1 MSKQSTSQAIPAV
14 VYLRVSGKSQVK
26 GEGFPRQ
33 REATR
38 SFADAQ
44 GFTIVG
50 EYREEGVSG
59 TTEMEDRPALKELIA
74 YLLGNGCRTVIVE
87 SLDRLAREYR
97 IQEQL
102 VIYLSSKGISLW
114 AANTGEDITT
124 AIQSDPMKKALIQM
138 QGIFAEL
145 DKSQL
150 VRKLH
155 KSRETIRLRSGRCEG
170 QKPFG
175 TLPGEQD
182 TLRRMKELY
191 RKPRHGIRR
200 SLKDI
205 TTTLNAEGRST
216 RNGKPWARGTVWTIL
231 RRLSIR

>member
-1 MSKQSTSQAIPAV
+1 MGKQNSVQGITAV
-14 VYLRVSGKSQVK
+14 IYLRVSGKAQVH

-33 REATR
+33 REATQR
-38 SFADAQ
+38 LAQNQ

-50 EYREEGVSG
+50 EYLEKGIRGSTNE
-59 TTEMEDRPALKELIA
+59 TERPAFKEMIT

-102 VIYLSSKGISLW
+102 VIYLASKGIELW
-114 AANTGEDITT
+114 AANTGENITQ
-124 AIQSDPMKKALIQM
+124 AIQDDPMKKALIQM

-150 VRKLH
+150 VRKLR
-155 KSRETIRLRSGRCEG
+155 KSRDNIRQREGRCEG

-175 TLPGEQD
+175 CLAGEAKTLE
-182 TLRRMKELY
+182 RIRELY
-191 RKPRHGIRR
+191 RKPRGGERR
-200 SLKDI
+200 SLQDI
-205 TTTLNAEGRST
+205 VAALNAEGLATRS
-216 RNGKPWARGTVWTIL
+216 GKPWSRGSVWSIL
-231 RRLSIR
+231 QRL